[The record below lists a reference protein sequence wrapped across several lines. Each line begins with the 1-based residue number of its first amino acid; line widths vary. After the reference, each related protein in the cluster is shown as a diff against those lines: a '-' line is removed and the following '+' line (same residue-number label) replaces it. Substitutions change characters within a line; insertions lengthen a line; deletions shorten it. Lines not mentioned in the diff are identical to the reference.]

1 MIDIDSI
8 KSAKY
13 FTDSISD
20 GNYCINVEDDNG
32 KYSVPIDTA
41 NTDYQTIQEWIAK
54 GNTIEEAD

>member
-1 MIDIDSI
+1 MIDINSI

-13 FTDSISD
+13 FTDSMSD

-32 KYSVPIDTA
+32 KYSVPIDTS
-41 NTDYQTIQEWIAK
+41 NTDYQLIQEWVKA

>member
-13 FTDSISD
+13 FTDSMSD